1 MKLQTLTGGSRG
13 SRVDLRDARGLVAV
27 VADRDP
33 AWRRYTRALHTAFAS
48 GGTFRGPGPV
58 ASSPDGPV
66 RVGTPR
72 FESLLGPVLARHGMR
87 REEYAAVWYGAGPA
101 GTWLSA
107 AGALLQGAGSGGKG
121 GGRAEGQ
128 GAPGADAGALREKAA
143 EVATRAAAAK
153 VAWIRERQD
162 AETRLLLHRDRE
174 RELRRRVAAI
184 EKAGDAA
191 DCSVCERPL
200 GEHAET
206 VLAARREE
214 WESVV
219 QDGKWWRRR
228 RDQLKRKP
236 GQLASL
242 EREAAALRARIAG
255 AAREGAGADGGAGG
269 GAPGAGQGAGVVE
282 RVAAS
287 RREAGKGVAASVR
300 EEVRSRIHRRVM
312 TLTGGRIAGSFPG
325 LYEEWTGGGRGG
337 GEEITVLRIAARIAM
352 AELAI
357 QGGLEMG
364 AVVIPTGLERLSA
377 EDLSRV
383 LPELAGLGG
392 RIGFVLVKATPSVV
406 ASAPECFDLLFR
418 IEDATGAGR
427 VRRQRSGV
435 GTVRLQS
442 D

>member
-33 AWRRYTRALHTAFAS
+33 AWRRYPHALHTAFAS
-48 GGTFRGPGPV
+48 AGTFRGPGPV
-58 ASSPDGPV
+58 VSSPDGPV

-72 FESLLGPVLARHGMR
+72 FESLLGRVLARHGMR
-87 REEYAAVWYGAGPA
+87 REQYAAVWYGAGPA
-101 GTWLSA
+101 GRWLSA
-107 AGALLQGAGSGGKG
+107 AGALLKGAGSGGKG
-121 GGRAEGQ
+121 GRRAGKGES
-128 GAPGADAGALREKAA
+128 GADARAMREKAA

-184 EKAGDAA
+184 EKAGDGA
-191 DCSVCERPL
+191 DCSVCGRPL

-242 EREAAALRARIAG
+242 ERESAALRARIAG
-255 AAREGAGADGGAGG
+255 AAREAVEEEWGAGG
-269 GAPGAGQGAGVVE
+269 GARGVGEDRGAAEG
-282 RVAAS
+282 VAAS
-287 RREAGKGVAASVR
+287 AREAGEEVAASVR
-300 EEVRSRIHRRVM
+300 ERVRSRIHRKVV

-325 LYEEWTGGGRGG
+325 LYEEWIGGGRGG
-337 GEEITVLRIAARIAM
+337 GEEITVLRIAARISM
-352 AELAI
+352 AELAV

-392 RIGFVLVKATPSVV
+392 RTAFVLVKATQSVV
-406 ASAPECFDLLFR
+406 ASAPEWFDLLFR

-427 VRRQRSGV
+427 IRRQRSGV

>member
-1 MKLQTLTGGSRG
+1 MKLQTLTGRSRG

-33 AWRRYTRALHTAFAS
+33 AWRRYPHALHTAFAS

-58 ASSPDGPV
+58 VSSPDGPV

-72 FESLLGPVLARHGMR
+72 FESLLGPVLARHGIR

-101 GTWLSA
+101 DRWLSA
-107 AGALLQGAGSGGKG
+107 AGALLRGAGSGVKG
-121 GGRAEGQ
+121 GGRAGK
-128 GAPGADAGALREKAA
+128 GAAPGADARALREKAA

-191 DCSVCERPL
+191 DCSVCGRPL
-200 GEHAET
+200 GEHAEA

-242 EREAAALRARIAG
+242 EREAAALQVRIAAG
-255 AAREGAGADGGAGG
+255 AREGIGAERGAGG
-269 GAPGAGQGAGVVE
+269 GAQGAGQGGGAAE

-287 RREAGKGVAASVR
+287 AREAGKGVAASVR
-300 EEVRSRIHRRVM
+300 EEVRSRVHRKVV

-325 LYEEWTGGGRGG
+325 LYEEWVEGGRGG
-337 GEEITVLRIAARIAM
+337 GEEITVLRIAARISM

-357 QGGLEMG
+357 QGGLETG

-383 LPELAGLGG
+383 LPELAGLAG
-392 RIGFVLVKATPSVV
+392 RTGFVLVKATPGVV
-406 ASAPECFDLLFR
+406 AAAPECFDLLFR
-418 IEDATGAGR
+418 IEDTTGAGR